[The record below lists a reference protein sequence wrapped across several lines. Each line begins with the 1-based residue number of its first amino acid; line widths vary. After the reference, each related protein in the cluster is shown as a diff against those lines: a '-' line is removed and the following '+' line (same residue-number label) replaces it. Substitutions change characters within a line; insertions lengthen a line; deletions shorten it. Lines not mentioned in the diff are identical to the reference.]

1 MKPRATDAHSKMQPA
16 PDHANRTSIICD
28 PSVLRP
34 RFPIFSGED
43 KSETSFEVWKSDVK
57 CAIREGTCSDA
68 LILQAIRT
76 SLKGK
81 ARSLLL
87 TLPNATPTEII
98 AKLEGVYGNI
108 YPTEQ
113 LIQQFTELNKTRG
126 RA

>member
-1 MKPRATDAHSKMQPA
+1 MPLPNPAALAQKPYFKPFVPDLKPISQSTPVKSEAARPKVKPPATDAQSKVQPA

-87 TLPNATPTEII
+87 T
-98 AKLEGVYGNI
+98 
-108 YPTEQ
+108 
-113 LIQQFTELNKTRG
+113 
-126 RA
+126 